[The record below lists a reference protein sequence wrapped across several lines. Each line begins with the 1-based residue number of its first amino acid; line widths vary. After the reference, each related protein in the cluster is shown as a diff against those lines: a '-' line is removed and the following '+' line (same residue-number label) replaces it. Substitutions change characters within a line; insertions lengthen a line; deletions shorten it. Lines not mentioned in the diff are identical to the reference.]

1 MTRRRAITVI
11 GIGEDGCKGLSS
23 RAMNAVAGARV
34 LAGGERQLAFFP
46 EFEGERIVLKS
57 GVAKALER
65 IGELAAE
72 MNVCVLASGD
82 PMFFG
87 IGSLVVAKC
96 GAEHVEVIP
105 QPSSAQWAFARVG
118 VSADDAAVISL
129 HARPREG
136 FLTRLRR
143 LAKVAIFTDPEN
155 SPPALASYLLEH
167 GETGFTAWVCEN
179 LAGPGERVQKLSLDE
194 LAAATDIGPLN
205 VLLLMRS
212 DPSWRRPPALTF
224 LHEDAFAKR
233 MPKKGLITKREVRL
247 LSLASLGIRPDSV
260 VWDVGAG
267 SGSVA
272 IEAALLAY
280 EGRVYA
286 VEIDPE
292 GVEICRENLRTHAVD
307 NVRVVAGRAPE
318 ALLDLEAPDAVFVGG
333 SKGSMEE
340 IIAVSLERLKPGGR
354 LVANAITLEN
364 AAEAYQAFRRRDL
377 VPDVTLLQVSR
388 AEPLARYMRYE
399 ALNPIQIFAVEKP
412 ISAGDAPAVAREKD
426 AKQAAAAGEGDHS

>member
-1 MTRRRAITVI
+1 MSRRAITVI
-11 GIGEDGCKGLSS
+11 GIGEDGCKGLTS
-23 RAMNAVAGARV
+23 RAINAVAAARV

-46 EFEGERIVLKS
+46 EFDGERVVLKS
-57 GVAKALER
+57 GIGKALER
-65 IGELAAE
+65 IAELAHDT
-72 MNVCVLASGD
+72 NVCVLASGD

-105 QPSSAQWAFARVG
+105 QPSSAQWAFARAG
-118 VSADDAAVISL
+118 MSADDAAVISL
-129 HARPREG
+129 HARPRDG
-136 FLTRLRR
+136 FLTRLKR
-143 LAKVAIFTDPEN
+143 LSKVAIFTDAEN
-155 SPPALASYLLEH
+155 SPPRLAAYLLEH

-179 LAGPGERVQKLSLDE
+179 LAGPGERVRHLALGD
-194 LAAATDIGPLN
+194 LAAATDVGPLN
-205 VLLLMRS
+205 VLLLVRS
-212 DPSWRRPPALTF
+212 DPTWRRPPALTF

-247 LSLASLGIRPDSV
+247 LSLAFLGIRPDSV

-272 IEAALLAY
+272 VEAALLAY

-286 VEIDPE
+286 VEVDPE

-318 ALLDLEAPDAVFVGG
+318 ALADLEPPDAVFVGG

-364 AAEAYQAFRRRDL
+364 VAEAYQAFRRRDL
-377 VPDVTLLQVSR
+377 VPEVTLLQVSR

-412 ISAGDAPAVAREKD
+412 STPASGSDVSGQGDA
-426 AKQAAAAGEGDHS
+426 AGTAGPPGPGGSA

>member
-1 MTRRRAITVI
+1 MSRRRAITVI

-46 EFEGERIVLKS
+46 EFEGERVILKT
-57 GVAKALER
+57 GIGKALER
-65 IGELAAE
+65 IAELAEEA
-72 MNVCVLASGD
+72 NVCVLASGD
-82 PMFFG
+82 PMFYG

-105 QPSSAQWAFARVG
+105 QPSSAQWAFARAG
-118 VSADDAAVISL
+118 ISAEDAAVISL

-136 FLTRLRR
+136 FLTRLKR
-143 LAKVAIFTDPEN
+143 LSKVAVFTDAEN
-155 SPPALASYLLEH
+155 SPPRIAAYLLEH
-167 GETGFTAWVCEN
+167 GETGFDAWVCEN
-179 LAGPGERVQKLSLDE
+179 LAGAGERVRKLALDE
-194 LAAATDIGPLN
+194 LATATDVGPLN
-205 VLLLMRS
+205 VLLLVRK
-212 DPSWRRPPALTF
+212 DATWRRPAAVTF
-224 LHEDAFAKR
+224 LHEDMFAKR

-247 LSLASLGIRPDSV
+247 LSLASLAIRPDSV

-267 SGSVA
+267 SGSVS

-286 VEIDPE
+286 VESDPE
-292 GVEICRENLRTHAVD
+292 GVEICRENVRAHAVD
-307 NVRVVAGRAPE
+307 NVRVIAGRAPE
-318 ALLDLEAPDAVFVGG
+318 ALADLEAPDAVFVGG

-340 IIAVSLERLKPGGR
+340 IIAVALERLKPGGR

-377 VPDVTLLQVSR
+377 EPDVTLLQVSR
-388 AEPLARYMRYE
+388 AAPLARYMRYE
-399 ALNPIQIFAVEKP
+399 ALNPIQIFAVQKP
-412 ISAGDAPAVAREKD
+412 DGADGALRA
-426 AKQAAAAGEGDHS
+426 AKGESS